1 MCSSS
6 HQKEASVSRNRT
18 WRVVVFDKEY
28 SCARHVHFWRGGTS
42 NAEVRQLFK
51 TWMASSLLIFFP
63 RLNFFRQISVARIV
77 IFSFLFFFSKNI
89 CGLLSQHLAGVMTLL
104 CDLFLRTAIYQYF
117 NMSSPYCH
125 YCIYSSLIENLYK
138 HAAAFCSQHTI
149 TKIEKLKQ
157 KNMILRPQCH
167 LWSNYDGYCNT
178 LMNIFKH

>member
-42 NAEVRQLFK
+42 NAEVKQRFK

-89 CGLLSQHLAGVMTLL
+89 CGLLSQHLAGGMTLL
-104 CDLFLRTAIYQYF
+104 CDLFLRTAYISIFQYVQSILSLLHRQFF
-117 NMSSPYCH
+117 NWESLPTCSSILFSTYNHQDWEIEAKKHDIKTTMSSM
-125 YCIYSSLIENLYK
+125 
-138 HAAAFCSQHTI
+138 
-149 TKIEKLKQ
+149 KQ
-157 KNMILRPQCH
+157 
-167 LWSNYDGYCNT
+167 LWWVLQYINEH
-178 LMNIFKH
+178 I